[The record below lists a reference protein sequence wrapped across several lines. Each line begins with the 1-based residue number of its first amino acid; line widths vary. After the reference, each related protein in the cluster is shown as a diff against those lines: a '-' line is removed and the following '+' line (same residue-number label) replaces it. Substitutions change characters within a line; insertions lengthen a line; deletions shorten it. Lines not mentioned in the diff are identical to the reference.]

1 MNESSS
7 SLYSSIQSISNIGA
21 PFKLRDKKR
30 RTMGPSSL
38 DLLES
43 QIRYAMENTR
53 TCQEAARWLN
63 IDYNTFKKYAVL
75 YIDKD
80 TGKNLFELHRDTN
93 ASKRRANS
101 EKIRKANRPPV
112 SNSRFKAY
120 EMADIMQNK
129 HPKYSFKLF
138 KRRLLKEQ
146 ILPECCDN
154 CGYSMR
160 RDFDFQVPLV
170 LHFVDGNKQNFLK
183 ENLRLL
189 CYNCYFLLVGNPI
202 GANKKAVELPDGTL
216 VPATQAKRYLKKYN
230 QMKKMED
237 S

>member
-7 SLYSSIQSISNIGA
+7 SLYSSLHTISNIGA
-21 PFKLRDKKR
+21 PFKIRDRHRKR
-30 RTMGPSSL
+30 GVISL
-38 DLLES
+38 DLRES

-63 IDYNTFKKYAVL
+63 IDYNTFKRYAVL

-101 EKIRKANRPPV
+101 EKIRNQNRTNAP
-112 SNSRFKAY
+112 SRFRAY
-120 EMADIMQNK
+120 EMSDIMENK
-129 HPKYSFKLF
+129 HPGYNYKLF
-138 KRRLLKEQ
+138 KHRLIKEK

-170 LHFVDGNKQNFLK
+170 LNFIDSDRNNFRK
-183 ENLRLL
+183 ENLRFL
-189 CYNCYFLLVGNPI
+189 CYNCYFLLVGNPL
-202 GANKKAVELPDGTL
+202 GSNKKVVELPDGTL
-216 VPATQAKRYLKKYN
+216 VPANQAKRYLKKYN
-230 QMKKMED
+230 QMKRMED